1 MSESFCFPHTSAFMS
16 FSLGWSPVLFLV
28 AVLAAAGL
36 TAWSYHNTVP
46 ALAGWRK
53 WLPASLRFVA
63 LTTIICL
70 LLEPVVQSVTET
82 EQPPILA
89 VLVDDSQSLNVTA
102 RASGTPGNVQNA
114 SGEASG
120 EQETSTSS
128 TASRSPAASLLPA
141 FEDIAGSVR
150 YFSFDRALRDLGPSP
165 ADSLTASGAR
175 TNLSAA
181 LDAIRSNLNGENLA
195 GVVVVSDGQY
205 NAGRNPLYV
214 AERYSVPIHTVTLG
228 DTTGARDVQIRRV
241 TTNDLA
247 YVGTEL
253 PVRVALRSSQA
264 GGEQVT
270 VRLQQK
276 GETLDQETVRLP
288 SGTGEQGVDLL
299 FTPDTPGLQ
308 PITVSVTPLDREAT
322 ERNNSMQRS
331 IRVLES
337 KRRVLMLAGAPSP
350 DVGALRRVL
359 ERDADTD
366 LTVRVTRQDG
376 QYYGGAFPEDFDQIN
391 VLVLMGFPSPATRD
405 ADIDR
410 VADAL
415 DEGLPVVFFMQ
426 PNTDLARL
434 SSLTGALP
442 VAVDRP
448 RSSSIEAII
457 NPTEQAFQHPIMQVE
472 DADNAPWDQLPP
484 LQYNES
490 RWTLSPDART
500 LATLRVRGMAVDD
513 PALVIRRRAGQ
524 RSAALLAHGTWRWT
538 NLPDDLAAAR
548 PVWPGVL
555 SNLVRW
561 VAAREDDRPVRV
573 EPVQDVFAGGDRV
586 ELTGQVYDE
595 SLEPMSDATVDV
607 TVRAEDGTE
616 YDLSMDPRGNGQY
629 GLDAGV
635 LPEGT
640 YAFEAT
646 GRRNGSTLGT
656 DQGRFSVGE
665 LSVEYRET
673 RADAA
678 LMRQIA
684 ERSGGQAF
692 MADAVN
698 DVAAAVQQAS
708 GFQASTFETEQE
720 FELWR
725 LWGFL
730 AVILAC
736 LAGEWTLRKRFGLV

>member
-1 MSESFCFPHTSAFMS
+1 MS
-16 FSLGWSPVLFLV
+16 FSLGWSPVLLVV

-36 TAWSYHNTVP
+36 TVWSYRNTVP
-46 ALAGWRK
+46 PLSGWRK
-53 WLPASLRFVA
+53 WLPATLRFVA
-63 LTTIICL
+63 LTIITFL
-70 LLEPVVQSVTET
+70 LLEPVVQSITKTER
-82 EQPPILA
+82 PPILA
-89 VLVDDSQSLNVTA
+89 VLVDDSESLNVTA
-102 RASGTPGNVQNA
+102 RSSESTENVQTTSGDGNA
-114 SGEASG
+114 SGESDASNESG
-120 EQETSTSS
+120 S
-128 TASRSPAASLLPA
+128 SRSPAASLLPV
-141 FEDIAGSVR
+141 FEQIDGSVR
-150 YFSFDRALRDLGPSP
+150 YFSFDRTLRDLGTAP
-165 ADSLTASGAR
+165 AESLTASGSR

-181 LDAIRSNLNGENLA
+181 LDAVRSDLNGENLA

-214 AERYSVPIHTVTLG
+214 AERYPVSIHTVTLG

-270 VRLQQK
+270 VRLQID
-276 GETLDQETVRLP
+276 GETLDQKTVRLP
-288 SGTGEQGVDLL
+288 SGTGERGVDLA
-299 FTPDTPGLQ
+299 FTPETPGLQ
-308 PITVSVTPLDREAT
+308 PITVSVTPLNGEAT
-322 ERNNSMQRS
+322 NRNNAARRS

-337 KRRVLMLAGAPSP
+337 KRRVFLLAGAPSP

-376 QYYGGAFPEDFDQIN
+376 RYYGGTFPKDFSEID
-391 VLVLMGFPSPATRD
+391 VLVLMGFPGPATRD

-426 PNTDLARL
+426 ANTDLGRL
-434 SSLTGALP
+434 SSLTDALP

-448 RSSSIEAII
+448 RSSSIEALID
-457 NPTEQAFQHPIMQVE
+457 PTEQALQHPVMQVE
-472 DADNAPWDQLPP
+472 NAENAPWDQLPP

-500 LATLRVRGMAVDD
+500 LATLRVRGMSIDD

-561 VAAREDDRPVRV
+561 VAAREDNRPVRV
-573 EPVQDVFAGGDRV
+573 DPVQDVFAGGERV

-595 SLEPMSDATVDV
+595 SLEPVSDATVDV

-646 GRRNGSTLGT
+646 GRRDGSTLGT

-665 LSVEYRET
+665 LTVEYRET

-678 LMRQIA
+678 LMRQLA

-692 MADAVN
+692 TADAIDGVP
-698 DVAAAVQQAS
+698 AAVQEAS
-708 GFQASTFETEQE
+708 GFRTSTFEAERE

-730 AVILAC
+730 VAILVC

>member
-1 MSESFCFPHTSAFMS
+1 MS
-16 FSLGWSPVLFLV
+16 FSLGWSPALLV
-28 AVLAAAGL
+28 VAILAAAGL
-36 TAWSYHNTVP
+36 TVWSYRKTVP
-46 ALAGWRK
+46 PLSGWRK
-53 WLPASLRFVA
+53 WLPAMLRFVA
-63 LTTIICL
+63 LTVIVFL
-70 LLEPVVQSVTET
+70 LLEPVVQSITQTER
-82 EQPPILA
+82 PPILA
-89 VLVDDSQSLNVTA
+89 VLVDDSESLNITA
-102 RASGTPGNVQNA
+102 RSSDTAGSVRNAPGNGWGDG
-114 SGEASG
+114 SGEPDASTEPG
-120 EQETSTSS
+120 T
-128 TASRSPAASLLPA
+128 SRSPAASLLPA
-141 FEDIAGSVR
+141 FGQIDGSVR
-150 YFSFDRALRDLGPSP
+150 YFSFDRALRDLGTSP
-165 ADSLTASGAR
+165 ADSLTASGSR

-181 LDAIRSNLNGENLA
+181 LDAVRSDLDGENLA

-214 AERYSVPIHTVTLG
+214 AERFPVPIHTVTLG

-253 PVRVALRSSQA
+253 PVRVALRASQA

-270 VRLQQK
+270 VRLQQN

-288 SGTGEQGVDLL
+288 AGTGEQSVDLS

-308 PITVSVTPLDREAT
+308 PVTVSVTPLDGEAT
-322 ERNNSMQRS
+322 DRNNAARRS

-376 QYYGGAFPEDFDQIN
+376 RYYGGGFPEDFDEID
-391 VLVLMGFPSPATRD
+391 VLVLMGFPGPATRD

-410 VADAL
+410 VATAL
-415 DEGLPVVFFMQ
+415 DAGLPVVFFMQ
-426 PNTDLARL
+426 PTTDLGRL
-434 SSLTGALP
+434 SSLTDALP
-442 VAVDRP
+442 VAVDQA
-448 RSSSIEAII
+448 RSSSIEALIA
-457 NPTEQAFQHPIMQVE
+457 PTEQAFQHPIMQVE
-472 DADNAPWDQLPP
+472 NADDAPWDQLPP

-490 RWTLSPDART
+490 RWTTSPDART
-500 LATLRVRGMAVDD
+500 LATLNVRGMSIDD

-561 VAAREDDRPVRV
+561 VAAREDNRPVRV
-573 EPVQDVFAGGDRV
+573 DPVQDVFAGGERV

-595 SLEPMSDATVDV
+595 SLEPVSDATVDV
-607 TVRAEDGTE
+607 TVTADDGTE

-629 GLDAGV
+629 GLDVGV

-646 GRRNGSTLGT
+646 GRRDGSTLGT

-665 LSVEYRET
+665 LTVEYRET

-678 LMRQIA
+678 LMRQVA

-692 MADAVN
+692 T
-698 DVAAAVQQAS
+698 AASIDEVPVAVQQAS
-708 GFQASTFETEQE
+708 GFQASTFETERE

-730 AVILAC
+730 GLILAC